1 MITEIKLAK
10 ALKDVL
16 PYVVTRVINCG
27 EEGCEEP
34 NCWSC
39 WGSEKAER
47 ESTIAEAI
55 FQASAKVLKEWKAS
69 RAAQKCDC
77 DSGEYFANWGMPKIC
92 PEYAG
97 DDEYCTV
104 CWHEKQCH
112 QHQQEE
118 PE

>member
-1 MITEIKLAK
+1 MITETELAK
-10 ALKDVL
+10 ALEDIML
-16 PYVVTRVINCG
+16 YVVEAVFNCDRTHCNQPLCVDCRG
-27 EEGCEEP
+27 DYAAKE
-34 NCWSC
+34 NA
-39 WGSEKAER
+39 SEVNR
-47 ESTIAEAI
+47 LVS
-55 FQASAKVLKEWKAS
+55 ASSKVLKEWKAS

-77 DSGEYFANWGMPKIC
+77 DAGEYFSHWVIPLIC

-97 DDEYCTV
+97 YYDYCTV